1 MTERKNDDEIAS
13 GEVVRQTLV
22 ERLQET
28 VVFMEEH
35 FNEVITRE
43 QLATIAGLHPDYYTR
58 AFKKQFAC
66 SPMRYLTN
74 IRIRYAKSR
83 LLRGIEPAK
92 MIAYDLGFSD
102 EFYFSRRFKSQVGL
116 APSLYVK
123 RIRNTE
129 KIASLNHLTTG
140 HLLALGITPYAAVL
154 NCAFQ
159 VKRHLDQVVPI
170 GQFNPEMD
178 KLNDAKPEIIVTRG
192 NRDEKLSPRLRQLN
206 QIAPTLKLDFAQEWR
221 HHFQEIA
228 RAVNK
233 QHEANNWLDRY
244 EDKALQLRSV
254 LRNKVGSERILL
266 LGINAAGELYI
277 YGQRNLGS
285 VLYHDLGLQMPEGVE
300 KISHYQQVSLQ
311 QLVTTYAAERIVL
324 VSFQYDGKSL
334 SKIKLTNELGRLLAR
349 QQWRQLPAVRQGKTF
364 SLIASGH
371 LYTSYNPWSHN
382 LLLDAI
388 KRGITS

>member
-140 HLLALGITPYAAVL
+140 
-154 NCAFQ
+154 
-159 VKRHLDQVVPI
+159 
-170 GQFNPEMD
+170 
-178 KLNDAKPEIIVTRG
+178 
-192 NRDEKLSPRLRQLN
+192 
-206 QIAPTLKLDFAQEWR
+206 
-221 HHFQEIA
+221 
-228 RAVNK
+228 
-233 QHEANNWLDRY
+233 
-244 EDKALQLRSV
+244 
-254 LRNKVGSERILL
+254 
-266 LGINAAGELYI
+266 
-277 YGQRNLGS
+277 
-285 VLYHDLGLQMPEGVE
+285 
-300 KISHYQQVSLQ
+300 
-311 QLVTTYAAERIVL
+311 
-324 VSFQYDGKSL
+324 
-334 SKIKLTNELGRLLAR
+334 
-349 QQWRQLPAVRQGKTF
+349 
-364 SLIASGH
+364 
-371 LYTSYNPWSHN
+371 
-382 LLLDAI
+382 
-388 KRGITS
+388 